1 MLKKTIS
8 NLFVIFLCF
17 LIAVPFAHSKGKVTE
32 ISKGQSAPFSGT
44 LMTNDIATK
53 LYLDSKFS
61 REECDIKLKEKS
73 DFLNSNCNRN
83 IKILES
89 KLSIETEKFKKII
102 DVKNERIK
110 FLEKN
115 WKPDPWYEKNS
126 LWFSTG
132 VVTGIIITIA
142 AGYAL
147 GQASR

>member
-1 MLKKTIS
+1 MCLLIS
-8 NLFVIFLCF
+8 LPS
-17 LIAVPFAHSKGKVTE
+17 AAAQGKVTE
-32 ISKGQSAPFSGT
+32 ISKGDIAPFSGT
-44 LMTNDIATK
+44 LMTNDVATK
-53 LYLDSKFS
+53 LYIDSKFS
-61 REECDIKLKEKS
+61 KDECDIKIKEIVDRS
-73 DFLNSNCNRN
+73 SIECTRN
-83 IKILES
+83 LRLLES
-89 KLSIETEKFKKII
+89 KLSIQEEKFNKLI
-102 DVKNERIK
+102 DIKNERID